1 MASEDEGHEAGA
13 DPGSLSRRSFLALSA
28 AAAASVVLPGMD
40 TAAAA
45 AQGGCKPF
53 LTPPDYL
60 GIVPTTTQVLGFE
73 AGRREMTTAQCYQYL
88 DAVAAASDRVKVG
101 VVGHSAAGR
110 EIRYAVIGRPE
121 HVTNA
126 GLEKVRQAHYEIAD
140 PSTPKSRV
148 EHLADTTPAFL
159 WVCGNIHGDEES
171 GADAIVSLVYGLA
184 DRDDC
189 VVNRILKD
197 AVVVVIPVQN
207 PDGRTLDFRRNYYAF
222 DLNRDHFGRTQPE
235 TDGKIQLMRKYP
247 PLVLTDHHEFSFY
260 RAFFPP
266 TDDPVYHEVTN
277 RQIHDIYD
285 VYGPAMAEEF
295 ERRGWN
301 YFNQGY
307 GYDFFSPIFTDTV
320 TSFGFQGAGMT
331 VEVYNGASIYRR
343 WNQHHA
349 VMWVTLATA
358 AARSRKLHLDRHTAS
373 VEAVQQGRKGDLLP
387 NRVYERDN
395 RVRVEVPSTPVRHY
409 FIRDDRPNSLAE
421 SQRLVRM
428 LQRMDVE
435 VHRLTRPLTV
445 PDYRPHREERRRETL
460 PAGTFWI
467 PMAQRQKHWIQAA
480 MNEETYVPINQAYG
494 LTGFSLALL
503 SGAATGWSGAVLD
516 PHAKVAPPMP
526 KPPAP
531 KHHGR
536 MPKIKIL
543 WVSENSFYSWQG
555 TRWLQ
560 FLFDHEWGGIPYQII
575 DPKDVRNGALKGTD
589 VLCFPSGGGPAM
601 LERLGHKGQRALV
614 DWVNG
619 GGRYIG
625 WRWGGAQIPW
635 ALGLS
640 EARYGYPSIPLRDVL
655 LRARLDPSSPLTRK
669 AGSEAWFV
677 YDYDVV
683 MWKKPSGNALAAWFP
698 KQQGGGIEVNGYP
711 GGTRLLLGSGV
722 VADEKVGRG
731 RVITSGLDPN
741 YRDETIGSRKILWN
755 AVFGPDPDGRPA
767 AAVTYDADEV
777 ARRIP
782 HLVDDATMNALLVS
796 VPPGEAGAAR
806 SVLASFGS
814 RVHRV
819 PTFDH
824 EAVLFAVDNPHV
836 QSLEQH
842 PFAREIPGALERA
855 GVETLGF
862 RAPE

>member
-197 AVVVVIPVQN
+197 AVVVVVPVQN

-285 VYGPAMAEEF
+285 DLRSGHGRGVRAARMELLQPGLRLRLLLADLHRYRDLVRVPGSGDDGRGLQRRLDLPAVEPAPRRHVGHARDGRRPQPQAAPGPAHRIGGSRAAGPQGRPVAEPRLRARQPSAGRGAEHAG
-295 ERRGWN
+295 EALLHPRR
-301 YFNQGY
+301 
-307 GYDFFSPIFTDTV
+307 PT
-320 TSFGFQGAGMT
+320 
-331 VEVYNGASIYRR
+331 E
-343 WNQHHA
+343 
-349 VMWVTLATA
+349 LARGVA
-358 AARSRKLHLDRHTAS
+358 AARPHAAADGRRGAPAHAPLDRARLPAPPGGAAARNAAGRHVLDPDGPTP
-373 VEAVQQGRKGDLLP
+373 EALDPGRD
-387 NRVYERDN
+387 ERGNLRADQ
-395 RVRVEVPSTPVRHY
+395 PG
-409 FIRDDRPNSLAE
+409 L
-421 SQRLVRM
+421 
-428 LQRMDVE
+428 
-435 VHRLTRPLTV
+435 
-445 PDYRPHREERRRETL
+445 RPHRL
-460 PAGTFWI
+460 
-467 PMAQRQKHWIQAA
+467 Q
-480 MNEETYVPINQAYG
+480 
-494 LTGFSLALL
+494 
-503 SGAATGWSGAVLD
+503 SGAPVRRGHRLVGRGARSSCEGSPRRCRSRPRRSITAACRRSKSCGSPRTRSTPGRERAGSSFSSTTSGEGSRTRSSTRRTSATGRSRG
-516 PHAKVAPPMP
+516 PMSC
-526 KPPAP
+526 AS
-531 KHHGR
+531 R
-536 MPKIKIL
+536 RA
-543 WVSENSFYSWQG
+543 EA
-555 TRWLQ
+555 R
-560 FLFDHEWGGIPYQII
+560 
-575 DPKDVRNGALKGTD
+575 R
-589 VLCFPSGGGPAM
+589 CC
-601 LERLGHKGQRALV
+601 ERLGHKGQRALV

-640 EARYGYPSIPLRDVL
+640 ERALRL
-655 LRARLDPSSPLTRK
+655 
-669 AGSEAWFV
+669 SEHPA
-677 YDYDVV
+677 
-683 MWKKPSGNALAAWFP
+683 SRHAAP
-698 KQQGGGIEVNGYP
+698 CATGPVEPADQEGRQ
-711 GGTRLLLGSGV
+711 RGV
-722 VADEKVGRG
+722 VRLRLRRGDVEEALRQCARGVVPEAAGRG
-731 RVITSGLDPN
+731 DRGQRLP
-741 YRDETIGSRKILWN
+741 RRH
-755 AVFGPDPDGRPA
+755 PA
-767 AAVTYDADEV
+767 AT
-777 ARRIP
+777 RQR
-782 HLVDDATMNALLVS
+782 
-796 VPPGEAGAAR
+796 GRG
-806 SVLASFGS
+806 G
-814 RVHRV
+814 
-819 PTFDH
+819 
-824 EAVLFAVDNPHV
+824 
-836 QSLEQH
+836 
-842 PFAREIPGALERA
+842 
-855 GVETLGF
+855 
-862 RAPE
+862 